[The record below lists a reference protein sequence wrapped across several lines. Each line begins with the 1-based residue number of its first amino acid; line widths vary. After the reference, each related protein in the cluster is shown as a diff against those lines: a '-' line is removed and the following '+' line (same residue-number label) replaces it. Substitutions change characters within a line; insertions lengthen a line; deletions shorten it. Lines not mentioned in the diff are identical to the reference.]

1 MKNKSYEEAFRELEL
16 LVQKLED
23 ENTNIDEAI
32 TYFKQAIELKNYC
45 QEILAKADE
54 AVVKILDETEKEVEF
69 TRE

>member
-32 TYFKQAIELKNYC
+32 KYFKQAIELKNYC